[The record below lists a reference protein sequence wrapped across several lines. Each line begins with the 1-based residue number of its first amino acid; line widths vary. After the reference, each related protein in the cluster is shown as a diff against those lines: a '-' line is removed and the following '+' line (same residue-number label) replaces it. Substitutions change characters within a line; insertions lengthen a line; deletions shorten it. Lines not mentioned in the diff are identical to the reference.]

1 MILHEMDISHRKKSF
16 TELMSQVN
24 RRCNLV
30 VHMLPMVILH
40 AILILRDET
49 GNNYFSIKGLLSSYC

>member
-24 RRCNLV
+24 RRCNTCCAYVANGDFACDIDL
-30 VHMLPMVILH
+30 
-40 AILILRDET
+40 E
-49 GNNYFSIKGLLSSYC
+49 G